1 MQTFK
6 ELASQASYVSVHLM
20 HLNCPVNTASP
31 IRCKIT
37 FSELEILVGNL
48 SWKSQLEISVG
59 NLSWKSQLEF
69 VVN

>member
-20 HLNCPVNTASP
+20 HFNCPVNTASP
-31 IRCKIT
+31 IRCKIA

-48 SWKSQLEISVG
+48 S
-59 NLSWKSQLEF
+59 
-69 VVN
+69 